1 MCCRNTAKND
11 TRLSPARLSD
21 TSSLSS
27 WYRSRG
33 GQAQTVTAGY
43 LLRATPGILSAI
55 QQAHTSVGIANQH
68 LEAGLVRRV
77 RDAQRDNHI
86 PTRVSIRSHSTATSS
101 SATSSSNTFMLRCWG
116 WGSTAVLG
124 AASLAWNYAKQA
136 GAATTAAAAAVLGDE
151 LIAQPVSAAAAVNDT
166 ASFWEPVA
174 NATTITT
181 ATVAGAGAAAGMGAG
196 AGAGAMAANTCAA
209 IAAYSGEAFT
219 QVCTAPAATQ
229 ATLASAPAAA
239 ASAAATAAATMAE
252 SVAKA
257 APAIASLAS
266 DVPGQLASSGWP
278 WWLLGAVLIIAG
290 IAGLAMTTMRHSRQ
304 PSGAASMGEEDSDS
318 ELEEDE
324 VSSANDDMDDSHLD
338 MSLRHFATVV
348 DDRISPHALR
358 KALRAGQDSQLVLLK
373 LERMWRRLQSYLKT
387 L

>member
-1 MCCRNTAKND
+1 M
-11 TRLSPARLSD
+11 
-21 TSSLSS
+21 
-27 WYRSRG
+27 
-33 GQAQTVTAGY
+33 TAGY

-101 SATSSSNTFMLRCWG
+101 SATSSSNSFMLRCWG

-124 AASLAWNYAKQA
+124 ATSLAWNYAKQA

-151 LIAQPVSAAAAVNDT
+151 LMAQPVATAAAVNDT
-166 ASFWEPVA
+166 ASVWEPVA

-181 ATVAGAGAAAGMGAG
+181 TTVAGAGAAAGMGAG
-196 AGAGAMAANTCAA
+196 AGAGAMAADTCAA
-209 IAAYSGEAFT
+209 IASYSGEAFT
-219 QVCTAPAATQ
+219 QVCPAPAATQ
-229 ATLASAPAAA
+229 ATLASASAAA
-239 ASAAATAAATMAE
+239 ASAAATMAE
-252 SVAKA
+252 SAAKA

-304 PSGAASMGEEDSDS
+304 PSGAASMGEGDSDS
-318 ELEEDE
+318 ELEGDE
-324 VSSANDDMDDSHLD
+324 VSSANDDMDDSDLD

>member
-1 MCCRNTAKND
+1 M
-11 TRLSPARLSD
+11 
-21 TSSLSS
+21 
-27 WYRSRG
+27 
-33 GQAQTVTAGY
+33 TAGY

-77 RDAQRDNHI
+77 RDAQRGNQS
-86 PTRVSIRSHSTATSS
+86 PTRVSISSHSTATSS
-101 SATSSSNTFMLRCWG
+101 SATSSSNSFMLRCWG

-124 AASLAWNYAKQA
+124 ATSLAWNYAKQA
-136 GAATTAAAAAVLGDE
+136 GAATTAAAAAVLGDD
-151 LIAQPVSAAAAVNDT
+151 LVAQPVAAAAAVNDT
-166 ASFWEPVA
+166 ARFWEPVA

-196 AGAGAMAANTCAA
+196 AGAGAMAADTCAA

-239 ASAAATAAATMAE
+239 TMAE
-252 SVAKA
+252 SAAKA
-257 APAIASLAS
+257 APAIALAS

-290 IAGLAMTTMRHSRQ
+290 IAGLVMTTMRHSRQ

-318 ELEEDE
+318 ELEEDAGE
-324 VSSANDDMDDSHLD
+324 VSSANDEMDDSDLD

-358 KALRAGQDSQLVLLK
+358 KALRAGQDSQVVLLK